1 MPPKGNKGMERANIL
16 LVDDEE
22 EMTVFVRDSLEDDGY
37 SVRTAHNADQA
48 QRLITEQSP
57 DLIVL
62 DVMMPGTDG
71 VEWCKRVREAV
82 ACPIL
87 FVSAR
92 VSEADRIYGLAAGGD
107 DYISKPFSMREL
119 KARIEAHLR
128 RERRYVRQQDN
139 HEQVLI
145 FGAFTVDVK
154 GMELRYEGKRLPLTS
169 REFAIVEL
177 LALHPGQVFARE
189 HIYEQVWGMDAL
201 GDDTTVTEH
210 VKNIRAKMAAVHTQS
225 RWIETVWG
233 IGYKWK
239 VQE

>member
-1 MPPKGNKGMERANIL
+1 MSMSSATIL

-22 EMTVFVRDSLEDDGY
+22 EMTVFVQDALEDAGY
-37 SVRTAHNADQA
+37 TVMAAYSAKQA
-48 QRLITEQSP
+48 ERMIRKQTP

-71 VEWCKRVREAV
+71 FQFCKQVRDAV
-82 ACPIL
+82 SCPIV

-107 DYISKPFSMREL
+107 DYLVKPFSLREL
-119 KARIEAHLR
+119 MARIEAHLR
-128 RERRYVRQQDN
+128 RERRSSQRKERGLLTY
-139 HEQVLI
+139 
-145 FGAFTVDVK
+145 GPFTVNI
-154 GMELRYEGKRLPLTS
+154 GGHELSCHGKALALTS

-177 LALHPGQVFARE
+177 LAMHPGQVFARE
-189 HIYEQVWGMDAL
+189 HIYEQVWGLDAV
-201 GDDTTVTEH
+201 GDDATVTEH
-210 VKNIRAKMAAVHTQS
+210 VKNIRAKMTAAEPGY

-239 VQE
+239 DSR

>member
-1 MPPKGNKGMERANIL
+1 MMTTSIL

-22 EMTVFVRDSLEDDGY
+22 EMTVFIRDALVDEGYAVRAAY
-37 SVRTAHNADQA
+37 NAEQA
-48 QRLITEQSP
+48 DRLISERMP

-71 VEWCKRVREAV
+71 FQFCKQVRDRVE
-82 ACPIL
+82 CPIL

-92 VSEADRIYGLAAGGD
+92 ESEADRIYGLAAGGD
-107 DYISKPFSMREL
+107 DYIVKPFSLREL

-128 RERRYVRQQDN
+128 RERRSTQRRDSG
-139 HEQVLI
+139 LLK
-145 FGAFTVDVK
+145 FGSMTIDVK
-154 GMELRYEGKRLPLTS
+154 GYELRCKGQPLLLTS

-189 HIYEQVWGMDAL
+189 HIYEQVWGLDAV
-201 GDDTTVTEH
+201 GDDATVTEH
-210 VKNIRAKMAAVHTQS
+210 VKNIRAKMAAADPES

-233 IGYKWK
+233 VGYKWGASS
-239 VQE
+239 

>member
-1 MPPKGNKGMERANIL
+1 MERSEINIL

-22 EMTVFVRDSLEDDGY
+22 EMTVFVRDSLEDAGY
-37 SVRTAHNADQA
+37 TVHTAHHAEQA
-48 QRLITEQSP
+48 QQLITKQMP
-57 DLIVL
+57 DMIVL

-71 VEWCKRVREAV
+71 VEWCRQVRDIV
-82 ACPIL
+82 TCPIL

-107 DYISKPFSMREL
+107 DYMIKPFSMREL

-128 RERRYVRQQDN
+128 RERRHLQRQDH
-139 HEQVLI
+139 HEGILTYGVFI
-145 FGAFTVDVK
+145 VDAK
-154 GMELRYEGKRLPLTS
+154 GRELRCEGKRLPLTN

-177 LALHPGQVFARE
+177 LAFHPGQVFSRE
-189 HIYEQVWGMDAL
+189 HIYEQIWGIEAL

-210 VKNIRAKMAAVHTQS
+210 VKNIRAKMAAAHAQS
-225 RWIETVWG
+225 RWVETVWG

-239 VQE
+239 AQE